1 MEGGGGGGTRQD
13 KKKGKKRASSSLVTV
28 IIIIIIIII
37 IELYALFFFRTVTD
51 EKKKRQRD
59 ASKRALARL
68 VPPKPTRDD
77 SVNVRETS
85 NTTKRP
91 FGFAIFF
98 LELCSTRKHT
108 RERDAIAHPIEH
120 RRATRHRRQEKKQ
133 IFFADVSTNARDRV
147 SRES

>member
-13 KKKGKKRASSSLVTV
+13 KKKEKKELLLLSSPSSS
-28 IIIIIIIII
+28 IIIIIII

-85 NTTKRP
+85 NTTSVLLDLQ
-91 FGFAIFF
+91 FF
-98 LELCSTRKHT
+98 FRAFCSTRKHT
-108 RERDAIAHPIEH
+108 ERCNRSPNRASSGDTASSSRKKTDLL
-120 RRATRHRRQEKKQ
+120 RRRLDERAGPR
-133 IFFADVSTNARDRV
+133 FA
-147 SRES
+147 

>member
-1 MEGGGGGGTRQD
+1 MEGGGGGTPLRT
-13 KKKGKKRASSSLVTV
+13 KKKELLLSSPSSSSSSSSSSNFTR
-28 IIIIIIIII
+28 
-37 IELYALFFFRTVTD
+37 YFFSAQTVTD

-133 IFFADVSTNARDRV
+133 IFFADISTNARDRV